1 MASGCWRYLRLEQIE
16 RVSSPDQR
24 GRWRLVFKWLLFP
37 GLNVGTRKRMKFSKH
52 LPPGEI
58 LTLDAGCGNGAFSYE
73 ACRLGNK
80 VVGINIDP
88 EQVRRCEEYRDFIGI
103 DPEQCKFK
111 LHDIY
116 DAATLRQVF
125 DQIMCFET
133 LEHLERDSEVL
144 ALFEKII
151 RPGGFLHICTPRRKR
166 AAYFGE
172 ALSDTEDGG
181 HVRLGYEFDELESM
195 LADHGFEVMKTDTA
209 IGFFSLKLEEVLN
222 WFERVGFRNLPG
234 GLRELLHAGLF
245 LFLYPFTLLDN
256 LSSRSYLSI
265 YVKARAI
272 ERQRA

>member
-1 MASGCWRYLRLEQIE
+1 MEQIE
-16 RVSSPDQR
+16 RVSSVDQKN
-24 GRWRLVFKWLLFP
+24 RWRLVVKWLLFP

-52 LPPGEI
+52 LQAGEL

-80 VVGINIDP
+80 VLGINIDP
-88 EQVRRCEEYRDFIGI
+88 EQVRRCEEYRDFMGI

-116 DAATLRQVF
+116 DAAALRQVF
-125 DQIMCFET
+125 DQIICFET
-133 LEHLERDSEVL
+133 LEHLERDREVL

-166 AAYFGE
+166 TAYFGE

-195 LADHGFEVMKTDTA
+195 LSDHGFEVINNNTA
-209 IGFFSLKLEEVLN
+209 IGFFSLKLEELLN
-222 WFERVGFRNLPG
+222 WFEVVGCGNLPG
-234 GLRELLHAGLF
+234 GLREILQAGLF

-256 LSSRSYLSI
+256 PLSRSYLSI

-272 ERQRA
+272 ERERA